1 MMQTK
6 KFLILLDFLIKQLP
20 SISDLAANSALTV
33 FEKADISNIVKK
45 QKQKQKRL

>member
-1 MMQTK
+1 MQTK

-20 SISDLAANSALTV
+20 SISDLAANSELTV